1 MQMVAASKLRR
12 AQTAALA
19 PRDYTVAA
27 RELLARLGSGTG
39 ASQHPLYQVRPVTKA
54 LVIVIAGDRGM
65 SGGYNSNVMRSLG
78 KLRRELGEAG
88 LSAITIG
95 ARAGLYVA
103 GASDVEELAAYD
115 VEKHVASDIAVPVLR
130 EAVRMYEDGEVD
142 AVHLIYTKFVSTV
155 KQEIQVR
162 QLLPVVSANAV
173 LASPRTSPAETL
185 ELASPSTSAE
195 SEYEPEVEELIDYA
209 TRRILEA
216 ELTTAI
222 LESRASEEAARM
234 VAMMNATDN
243 ADEIIGDLTLVL
255 NNARQAMI
263 TQEISEITAGAE
275 AIA

>member
-12 AQTAALA
+12 AQAAALA

-27 RELLARLGSGTG
+27 RELLARLGGGT
-39 ASQHPLYQVRPVTKA
+39 AVSQHPLYQERPVAKA
-54 LVIVIAGDRGM
+54 LAVVVAGDRGM
-65 SGGYNSNVMRSLG
+65 SGGYNSNVMRALG
-78 KLRRELGEAG
+78 KLRRELGEAS
-88 LSAITIG
+88 LTAITIG
-95 ARAGLYVA
+95 SRAGLYVA
-103 GASDVEELAAYD
+103 GASDVEEVAAYD
-115 VEKHVASDIAVPVLR
+115 VEKHSANDIAVPVLS
-130 EAVRMYEDGEVD
+130 EAIKLYEDGEVD
-142 AVHLIYTKFVSTV
+142 AVHIIYTKFVSTV

-162 QLLPVVSANAV
+162 QLLPVMPSGDA
-173 LASPRTSPAETL
+173 AE
-185 ELASPSTSAE
+185 AE
-195 SEYEPEVEELIDYA
+195 GEYEPEVEELIDYA